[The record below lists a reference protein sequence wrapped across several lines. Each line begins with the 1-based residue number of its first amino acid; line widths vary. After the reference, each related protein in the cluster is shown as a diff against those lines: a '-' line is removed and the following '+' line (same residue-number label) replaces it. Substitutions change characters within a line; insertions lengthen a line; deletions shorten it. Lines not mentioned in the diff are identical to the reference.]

1 MRNLTTPL
9 LLAACVW
16 LSACQAGAARA
27 DMPARVDHPTA
38 QSRAELLRV
47 VRNALNG
54 SDVLLAR
61 DALTNDSL
69 LIIEPK
75 HLAGRDLR
83 RPEHF
88 RLLLS
93 ASRCVLVHQGT
104 DTRLPLTTTTCTAE

>member
-1 MRNLTTPL
+1 MRNVTTPL

-54 SDVLLAR
+54 SEVVLAR

-75 HLAGRDLR
+75 HLTGRDLR

-88 RLLLS
+88 RLVLS
-93 ASRCVLVHQGT
+93 GAHCVLVHEGTETRMQLT
-104 DTRLPLTTTTCTAE
+104 DTTCRAE